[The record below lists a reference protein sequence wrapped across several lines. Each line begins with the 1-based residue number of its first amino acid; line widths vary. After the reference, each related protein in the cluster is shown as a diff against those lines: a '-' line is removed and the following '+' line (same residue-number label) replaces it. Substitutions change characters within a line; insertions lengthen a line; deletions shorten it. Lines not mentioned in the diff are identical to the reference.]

1 MRTIILFIACLYAT
15 GAFAQK
21 NNPKKPENQIRRFW
35 FVMLTN
41 GPDRNQDSIT
51 AAQIQKEHL
60 SNINRLYYEGKL
72 KVAGPFEDNDKW
84 LGIFIFDC
92 PTREEVE
99 ELLKS
104 DLAISSGRLAYE
116 ITGWYTSPTGSFIP
130 GKPNVKWS
138 PK

>member
-1 MRTIILFIACLYAT
+1 MRTIILFI
-15 GAFAQK
+15 GIFSVSVVMAQS
-21 NNPKKPENQIRRFW
+21 NNSKKQEDQIRRFW
-35 FVMLTN
+35 FVMLTK
-41 GPDRNQDSIT
+41 GPDRNQDSTT
-51 AAQIQKEHL
+51 AAQIQKAHM
-60 SNINRLYYEGKL
+60 SNINRLYHEGKL

-99 ELLKS
+99 ELLKT

-116 ITGWYTSPTGSFIP
+116 IAGWYTSPTGSFMA
-130 GKPNVKWS
+130 GKPKVKWS